1 MDEVELLQ
9 NTLMRRR
16 AKKPNR
22 TFRLGEVAEQIVAE
36 RISPRREMFKR
47 IAEVWDQILP
57 AQLCRHCEIAD
68 ISGGHLVVRA
78 DSAVYMY
85 ELQLCS
91 SELLNELQRQNP
103 RLRLTKIK
111 FVVA

>member
-1 MDEVELLQ
+1 MDEIELLQ
-9 NTLMRRR
+9 NALMRRR

-22 TFRLGEVAEQIVAE
+22 TFRLDHVAEQVIAE
-36 RISPRREMFKR
+36 RISPRRERFKR
-47 IAEVWDQILP
+47 AVEIWNQILP
-57 AQLCRHCEIAD
+57 VKLYRHCEIAD

-78 DSAVYMY
+78 DSPVYMY

-91 SELLNELQRQNP
+91 SELLEELQRQCP

>member
-9 NTLMRRR
+9 NALIRRR

-22 TFRLGEVAEQIVAE
+22 TFRLGEVTEKIIAE
-36 RISPRREMFKR
+36 RILPRRERFR
-47 IAEVWDQILP
+47 QVSEVWNQILP
-57 AQLCRHCEIAD
+57 VELCRHCEIAD
-68 ISGGHLVVRA
+68 ISGSHLVVRA
-78 DSAVYMY
+78 DSPVYMY

-91 SELLNELQRQNP
+91 SELLNELQRQCP

-111 FVVA
+111 FTIA